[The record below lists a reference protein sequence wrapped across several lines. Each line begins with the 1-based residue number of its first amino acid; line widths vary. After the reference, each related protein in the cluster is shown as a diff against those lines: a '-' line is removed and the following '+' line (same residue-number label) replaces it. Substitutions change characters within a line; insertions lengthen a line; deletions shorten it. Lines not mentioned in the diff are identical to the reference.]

1 MQGNGFKIFLTVFF
15 LVLSGYYLYPS
26 GQKYFLNQE
35 MEAMSE
41 DERQAFENEN
51 LVRIRSIDE
60 KSLNLG
66 LDLLGGMHVAL
77 EVRVDAL
84 VRELATDIDETFDD
98 VLRAASETSN
108 ASTDGDFIQVFVDE
122 FESRD
127 GDARLS
133 RYFRNE
139 AAQITRRST
148 NTEVAS
154 YLQTEAS
161 EAVTRAMSIIR
172 DRVDRYGV
180 TEPSIQQQG
189 SRRIIVELPGID
201 DPERIRGLLRG
212 TARLEFRLMVDPA
225 ENVRSLQRLIDFYE
239 SATDSSD
246 VADAAADTT
255 FDVNELL
262 SGDDG
267 GSGNELLDA
276 MQPTG
281 QGVELGIVAEEDT
294 AAVNELLS
302 NPAVQD
308 LLPRGVKYMYTSAP
322 IGTTAEGLELY
333 RLLGVRTEIELT
345 GDVITDARV
354 DFEQFT
360 NVPEV
365 SMTMNSEGA
374 RTWARV
380 TGANVGKNVA
390 IVLDGVVYSW
400 PNVLQRITGGRSN
413 ITNLDSQEEAQDIVT
428 VLKSGALPA
437 PVEIVEESTVGPSL
451 GAASI
456 SAGLNSVMFGL
467 LLVALFMIVYYRSAG
482 MVADLALILNLLF
495 ILGILAGFQAT
506 LTLPGIA
513 GIVLTIGMAVDANVL
528 IFERVREEMSTG
540 KTLKASIDGGY
551 AKALS
556 AIFDANITT
565 FFVGVILY
573 SFGVGPIQGFAVT
586 LMAGILSSMFTAIV
600 FSRIIMD
607 YMVIER
613 KVGVSFG

>member
-35 MEAMSE
+35 LNAMSE
-41 DERQAFENEN
+41 DDRRAYENEN
-51 LVRIRSIDE
+51 MVRIRTIDE
-60 KSLNLG
+60 KALNLG
-66 LDLLGGMHVAL
+66 LDLLGGMHVTL
-77 EVRVDAL
+77 EVRVEAL
-84 VRELATDIDETFDD
+84 IRELATDIDDTFDE
-98 VLRAASETSN
+98 VLAAANATAAASADDN
-108 ASTDGDFIQVFVDE
+108 VIQTFVDE

-127 GDARLS
+127 SDARLS

-139 AAQITRRST
+139 AAGITRRSS
-148 NTEVAS
+148 NADVAAF
-154 YLQTEAS
+154 LQTEAN
-161 EAVTRAMSIIR
+161 EAVTRAISIIR

-212 TARLEFRLMVDPA
+212 TARLEFRLMVEPA
-225 ENVRSLQRLIDFYE
+225 ENVRSLQRVIDFYE
-239 SATDSSD
+239 ESVDSTAT
-246 VADAAADTT
+246 ADADTT

-262 SGDDG
+262 ANDAGS
-267 GSGNELLDA
+267 SGNSLLDV

-281 QGVELGIVAEEDT
+281 QGVEFGIVAEEDT

-302 NPAVQD
+302 NPAVQE

-322 IGTTAEGLELY
+322 IGTTADGLELY

-413 ITNLDSQEEAQDIVT
+413 ITNLDSQDEAQDIVT

-456 SAGLNSVMFGL
+456 KAGLNSVMFGL
-467 LLVALFMIVYYRSAG
+467 LLVALFMIFYYRSAG
-482 MVADLALILNLLF
+482 MIADLALILNILF

-607 YMVIER
+607 YVVIER
-613 KVGVSFG
+613 KLGVSFG

>member
-1 MQGNGFKIFLTVFF
+1 MQGNGFKIFLTGFF
-15 LVLSGYYLYPS
+15 LVMTGYYLYPS
-26 GQKYFLNQE
+26 AQKYFMNQE
-35 MEAMSE
+35 MESMTQEERATFEHDNIVKIKSL
-41 DERQAFENEN
+41 DERA
-51 LVRIRSIDE
+51 L
-60 KSLNLG
+60 KLG
-66 LDLLGGMHVAL
+66 LDLLGGMHVTL
-77 EVRVDAL
+77 EVRVEAL
-84 VRELATDIDETFDD
+84 IRELATDVDDTFEE
-98 VLRAASETSN
+98 VLAAATASSIQ
-108 ASTDGDFIQVFVDE
+108 STDGSIIQFFVQE

-127 GDARLS
+127 ADARLS

-139 AAQITRRST
+139 AAGITRRST
-148 NTEVAS
+148 NDDVAA
-154 YLQTEAS
+154 YLQTEAD
-161 EAVTRAMSIIR
+161 EAVTRAISIIR

-180 TEPSIQQQG
+180 TEPSITQQG

-201 DPERIRGLLRG
+201 DPDRIRGLLRG

-225 ENVRSLQRLIDFYE
+225 ENVRALQRVIDYYE
-239 SATDSSD
+239 TVTDSSD
-246 VADAAADTT
+246 VAEADTT

-262 SGDDG
+262 APDAA
-267 GSGNELLDA
+267 GSGNELLDV

-281 QGVELGIVAEEDT
+281 QGVEFGIVAEEDT
-294 AAVNELLS
+294 AAVNQMLLI
-302 NPAVQD
+302 PAVQD

-365 SMTMNSEGA
+365 SMTMNSEGS
-374 RTWARV
+374 RTWARI
-380 TGANVGKNVA
+380 TGANVGSNVA
-390 IVLDGVVYSW
+390 IVLDGVVYSY

-413 ITNLDSQEEAQDIVT
+413 ITNLDSQAEAQDVVT

-437 PVEIVEESTVGPSL
+437 PVEIVQESTVGPSL

-456 SAGLNSVMFGL
+456 KAGLNSVMFGL
-467 LLVALFMIVYYRSAG
+467 LLVALFMILYYRSSG
-482 MVADLALILNLLF
+482 MVADLALILNMIF
-495 ILGILAGFQAT
+495 ILGILAGFNAT

-528 IFERVREEMSTG
+528 IFERVREEQSTG
-540 KTLKASIDGGY
+540 KSLKAAIEGGY
-551 AKALS
+551 GKALS

-600 FSRIIMD
+600 FTRIIMD
-607 YMVIER
+607 YVVVDR
-613 KVGVSFG
+613 KLSVSFG